1 MGAVSRAAEALDRR
15 AFTVSDVLAMQK
27 AGILPDKERYELIE
41 GDIVMMQAK
50 GPLHETLKSALTYN
64 LVKALPESLW
74 FGVETTIYLSDDTFV
89 EPDLV
94 VFPRGI
100 KPDEVKGSDILLA
113 IEVSASSLAY
123 DRGFKAQLY
132 AKHKVHEYWVVD
144 AFNRTTY
151 QFTDP
156 HSRNWR
162 RRVERGP
169 DAVLTHSA
177 LPGFSIRLS
186 DY

>member
-1 MGAVSRAAEALDRR
+1 
-15 AFTVSDVLAMQK
+15 
-27 AGILPDKERYELIE
+27 
-41 GDIVMMQAK
+41 
-50 GPLHETLKSALTYN
+50 
-64 LVKALPESLW
+64 
-74 FGVETTIYLSDDTFV
+74 
-89 EPDLV
+89 
-94 VFPRGI
+94 
-100 KPDEVKGSDILLA
+100 
-113 IEVSASSLAY
+113 VSASSLAY
-123 DRGFKAQLY
+123 DRGAKAQLY
-132 AKHKVHEYWVVD
+132 AQHKFQQYWVVD

-169 DAVLTHSA
+169 DETLTHPA

>member
-100 KPDEVKGSDILLA
+100 KPDEVKGSDILLL
-113 IEVSASSLAY
+113 IEVAATSLTY
-123 DRGFKAQLY
+123 DTGVKRDLY
-132 AKHKVHEYWVVD
+132 ARYKIQEYWIVD
-144 AFNRTTY
+144 AYQRTTH
-151 QFTDP
+151 QHFEP
-156 HSRNWR
+156 HRNKWKR
-162 RRVERGP
+162 RATVGP
-169 DAVLTHSA
+169 GEALTHA
-177 LPGFSIRLS
+177 LLPGFSIRLS